1 MSEKI
6 FDYKVDLEITADGR
20 KVETNEFVQTI
31 LQSTI
36 KGMISAL
43 RISENAKEINLKV
56 TLKKKDQDR

>member
-1 MSEKI
+1 MPEKI
-6 FDYKVDLEITADGR
+6 FDYKVDLEISADGK

-43 RISENAKEINLKV
+43 RIPENAKQISLRV
-56 TLKKKDQDR
+56 TLKRKD